1 MPIECHE
8 ESGGKIL
15 DVYLTGKL
23 VKADYGPFV
32 SEFER
37 LLGQRG
43 KLRVLFDMT
52 GFEGWDAGAIWAD
65 LKFDA
70 RHYSDIVRLAVV
82 GDSEWHHSLAIIFRP
97 FTKARVKYFEESEA
111 AAARAWLNE
120 A

>member
-43 KLRVLFDMT
+43 KLRVLFDLT
-52 GFEGWDAGAIWAD
+52 GFEEWDLGAMWED
-65 LKFDA
+65 LKFDT
-70 RHYSDIVRLAVV
+70 RHYSDMDRLAVV
-82 GDSEWHHSLAIIFRP
+82 GESKWQHSLAIIFRP
-97 FTKARVKYFEESEA
+97 FTKAKVKYFSESEA
-111 AAARAWLNE
+111 AEARMWLSE